1 MATSPL
7 LGGEMTVNIHRYR
20 WKELLEISSES
31 KFESNRLKAIEATA
45 PQKWCCTVEGVE
57 GGGGGAGVGQVCAP
71 TIATNVRKILQLA
84 ELQLRLFPLPPP
96 DKKTR
101 LKIVLKTYF
110 SCQFSIGCC
119 TGHIEVVLKTGSIM
133 FWGPNLDP
141 VPCSTS

>member
-31 KFESNRLKAIEATA
+31 KFESNRFKATEATA

-57 GGGGGAGVGQVCAP
+57 GGGGGLQVCAP
-71 TIATNVRKILQLA
+71 TIPTNVRKISQLA

-96 DKKTR
+96 NKKKR

-110 SCQFSIGCC
+110 SCQFSIGLLYW
-119 TGHIEVVLKTGSIM
+119 TY
-133 FWGPNLDP
+133 
-141 VPCSTS
+141 

>member
-1 MATSPL
+1 MSPL

-31 KFESNRLKAIEATA
+31 KFESNRFKAIEATG

-57 GGGGGAGVGQVCAP
+57 GAVVGQVCAP
-71 TIATNVRKILQLA
+71 TIPKNVRKISQLA

-96 DKKTR
+96 NKKKR

-110 SCQFSIGCC
+110 SCQFFIGCC
-119 TGHIEVVLKTGSIM
+119 TEHIEVALENGLSM
-133 FWGPNLDP
+133 LWRPNLDP
-141 VPCSTS
+141 VPRSTS